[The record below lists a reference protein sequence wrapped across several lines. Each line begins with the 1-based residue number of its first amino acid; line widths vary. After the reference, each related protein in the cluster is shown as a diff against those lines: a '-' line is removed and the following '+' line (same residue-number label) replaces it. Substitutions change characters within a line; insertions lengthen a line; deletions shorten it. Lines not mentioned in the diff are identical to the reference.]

1 MKNYR
6 IGLRRCKCLSS
17 LCLSLVLQLSLCLL
31 TKLLKGLYVSF
42 TKLTISFLEM
52 IDHEFEFLIIYKHDK
67 LRKNYGHDFKIK
79 ILVHD
84 PTKAMTIFCQ
94 N

>member
-1 MKNYR
+1 
-6 IGLRRCKCLSS
+6 
-17 LCLSLVLQLSLCLL
+17 
-31 TKLLKGLYVSF
+31 
-42 TKLTISFLEM
+42 M

-94 N
+94 NWQTVPLTYLTTEKETFLVW